1 MTADTMTTMDKL
13 KRIEN
18 RARWPNARPIRATS
32 ANVPDVLAH
41 TVAMIEQ
48 HGSGV
53 LIWLKQTH
61 RAENAWKAFG
71 HLFRRNAPARG
82 E

>member
-1 MTADTMTTMDKL
+1 MTIMGKIE
-13 KRIEN
+13 RIDS
-18 RARWPNARPIRATS
+18 RARRPNARPIRATS

-61 RAENAWKAFG
+61 SAQNAWKAFG
-71 HLFRRNAPARG
+71 HLFRRNAPARV
-82 E
+82 EKASRW